1 MGQTEEFEMDKMA
14 LADRFEG
21 YSHVF
26 ASDSNIG
33 IDLKAM
39 ADTLREMPEE
49 KFAKVINADFE
60 EESSVISPMS
70 GPGSMRRVPLSER
83 PGYGGGKK
91 IDPAKAKMIADKYK
105 LTPDQIHEIAVD
117 LESLKG
123 PAPKPSFEE
132 AEAAAKVEAPKA
144 VKDTWTKSA
153 SDYIAQNLVRDVLGM
168 DKSICCDTKR
178 HLTPP
183 QMPDA
188 KKKQETKGA
197 VVRQED
203 TGRALTP
210 EQTPVLSEKL
220 DSDMYK
226 KSKGPVRK
234 EATAASEETPE
245 TRAAEPQAVNKDA
258 VKVKDPAK
266 EIEKM
271 KKEKAEEELKARH
284 EQDKKTVGKPAD
296 EEVEANTIVA
306 EGIEF
311 DNVMMEADANDE
323 DVKKLSALFE

>member
-1 MGQTEEFEMDKMA
+1 MGQTEELEMDKMA

-60 EESSVISPMS
+60 EESSVISPMP
-70 GPGSMRRVPLSER
+70 GPGSMRRTPLSER
-83 PGYGGGKK
+83 PGYGGGKR

-132 AEAAAKVEAPKA
+132 AEAAAKVEDPKA

-197 VVRQED
+197 VARQED

-234 EATAASEETPE
+234 EATAASEETPDA
-245 TRAAEPQAVNKDA
+245 RAAESQKDA
-258 VKVKDPAK
+258 VSKDDTAK
-266 EIEKM
+266 QLADVQ
-271 KKEKAEEELKARH
+271 KKQDEADKKKKQEELEARH
-284 EQDKKTVGKPAD
+284 KKPAN